1 MIYQDGY
8 SLETRL
14 RGVLKQLQDGTAY
27 VAAAST
33 FTGTLAKDLAETAV
47 FSLKPEVRADA
58 RYYIKLAGR
67 ALGIKLASINDLY
80 RAMGRGEIEP
90 FTVPAVNVRG
100 LTFDVARSLFK
111 AALKKDCGAFIFEI
125 ARTEMGYTSQPPAE
139 YVAVIMAAALREGF
153 KGPLFI
159 QGDHFQAG
167 AAGYSASAEEEIE
180 QLKIFIR
187 KSVAAGFYNIDID
200 SSTLVHLEFDDLRK
214 QQYDNAAVCAEL
226 TRFIRSMEPEGI
238 TVSVGGEIGEV
249 GGHNSTLDEFTAF
262 MSEYNEML
270 GDHQGISKIS
280 VQTGTS
286 HGGVVLADGTV
297 AEVNLDFDVL
307 RSISDIARGR
317 YGMGGTVQHGASTL
331 PDDAFHNFPINGAC
345 EVHLAT
351 GFQNMIF
358 DHPSMPEAF
367 RDSVYEY
374 LTNTYAGERK
384 VDYSDAQFFYK
395 TRKKGFGG
403 RMKRDWWNL
412 PKEVRRDFRSS
423 LKRKFS
429 FLFDE
434 LRVSGTKE
442 IVERFTTAEPPLPD
456 RQAELEA
463 ALHEEI

>member
-33 FTGTLAKDLAETAV
+33 FMGTLAQDLAETAV

-58 RYYIKLAGR
+58 RFYLKLAGR
-67 ALGIKLASINDLY
+67 ALGIRLASINDLY

-100 LTFDVARSLFK
+100 LTFDVARALFK
-111 AALKKDCGAFIFEI
+111 AAVKKQCGAFIFEL

-139 YVAVIMAAALREGF
+139 YVAVIMAAAMREGF
-153 KGPLFI
+153 QGPLFI
-159 QGDHFQAG
+159 QGDHFQA
-167 AAGYSASAEEEIE
+167 SAKAYASSPDEELD
-180 QLKIFIR
+180 QLKALIR
-187 KSVAAGFYNIDID
+187 RSVSAGFYNIDID

-214 QQYDNAAVCAEL
+214 QQHDNAAVCAEL
-226 TRFIRSMEPEGI
+226 TRFIRSVEPEGI
-238 TVSVGGEIGEV
+238 TISVGGEIGEV
-249 GGHNSTLDEFTAF
+249 GGHNSTVDEFTAF
-262 MSEYNEML
+262 MSEYNKML
-270 GDHQGISKIS
+270 GEHQGISKIS

-307 RSISDIARGR
+307 RSISEIARGR

-331 PDDAFHNFPINGAC
+331 PDDAFHNFPMNGAC

-358 DHPSMPEAF
+358 DHPSMPESF
-367 RDSVYEY
+367 RESVYRYITE
-374 LTNTYAGERK
+374 TYAGDRK
-384 VDYSDAQFFYK
+384 TDYSDAQFIYK

-403 RMKRDWWNL
+403 KLKHDWWNL
-412 PKEVRRDFRSS
+412 PKEVRHDFRSS
-423 LKRKFS
+423 LKSKFS

-434 LRVSGTKE
+434 LKVSDTQETVK
-442 IVERFTTAEPPLPD
+442 RFVTAEPPLPN
-456 RQAELEA
+456 REAELQA
-463 ALHEEI
+463 ALLEEI